1 MSSEWLDD
9 GDKRT
14 EIIGGWQLKML
25 PRHSGEQFV
34 SQPLNPILM
43 YGKMKAIFHFNGRH
57 YPDPLVGHEVAFLS
71 LWPSPSKKK
80 ATQPPAV
87 VKKKPRNVA
96 AATRRINMAAAAS
109 TAAAVA
115 VRPAQIDTQSMD

>member
-57 YPDPLVGHEVAFLS
+57 YPDPLVGHVVAFSFPLAVAEQ
-71 LWPSPSKKK
+71 KKSHS
-80 ATQPPAV
+80 T
-87 VKKKPRNVA
+87 
-96 AATRRINMAAAAS
+96 TRRCQKKTSQRRSSDATDQYGGGRFNRRRCC
-109 TAAAVA
+109 
-115 VRPAQIDTQSMD
+115 RPTGSN

>member
-57 YPDPLVGHEVAFLS
+57 YPDPLVVHEVAFLS

-87 VKKKPRNVA
+87 VKKKPSQRRSSD
-96 AATRRINMAAAAS
+96 ATDQYGGGRFNRRRCC
-109 TAAAVA
+109 
-115 VRPAQIDTQSMD
+115 RPTGSN